1 MLFRKHSLVIKS
13 YAKLN
18 LSLKIVGTRPD
29 GYHLLDMVNLPL
41 ELHDIVEVNL
51 MPGAQDTYI
60 TADDPLLNAM
70 RHNLCGQAVQ
80 ALRDRYQFSDN
91 FNIHIHKEIPFA
103 AGLGGGSSNAAA
115 VLYAVN
121 QLLHLGADATTLH
134 QIALSIGADVPYFF
148 LNRPA
153 RLQGIGDIIQPLDCH
168 PSYYCLLV
176 KPKEGVST
184 KECYQICDRF
194 SRLSI
199 DNDKVIQGLVQG
211 DDHLISSA
219 RGNDLEAP
227 AMEIVPAIK
236 DILDTLHSM
245 NFSIVGMSG
254 SGSCCFALTKDLK
267 KAKESYRQLSK
278 TMDFVGLTRTME

>member
-18 LSLKIVGTRPD
+18 LSLKIVGTRSD

-80 ALRDRYQFSDN
+80 ALRDRYGFQEN

-115 VLYAVN
+115 VLSAVN
-121 QLLHLGADATTLH
+121 ELLHLNADADTLR

-194 SRLSI
+194 PRLPI
-199 DNDKVIQGLVQG
+199 DNDKVIEGLMKN
-211 DDHLISSA
+211 DDSLISAA

-227 AMEIVPAIK
+227 AMDIVPAIK
-236 DILDTLHSM
+236 DILDTLRSM

-267 KAKESYRQLSK
+267 KAKEAYRQLSK